1 MRLQILVFISLIGF
15 KKRVHSHTP
24 QSVFYKKLPAPLLVA
39 HSGECY
45 FVGFYFSYRFYFLV
59 SYFSSNFKIKIKINF
74 FNYHKIFQVC
84 AHLNP
89 KTGVESG
96 ASGVD
101 ERVGVV

>member
-1 MRLQILVFISLIGF
+1 MAHFGACKFVR
-15 KKRVHSHTP
+15 
-24 QSVFYKKLPAPLLVA
+24 FYL
-39 HSGECY
+39 
-45 FVGFYFSYRFYFLV
+45 SYRLYF
-59 SYFSSNFKIKIKINF
+59 FSKLFCSNLKIKIKINF

>member
-1 MRLQILVFISLIGF
+1 MRANLYGFNQDKNKYFIIS
-15 KKRVHSHTP
+15 
-24 QSVFYKKLPAPLLVA
+24 
-39 HSGECY
+39 
-45 FVGFYFSYRFYFLV
+45 
-59 SYFSSNFKIKIKINF
+59 
-74 FNYHKIFQVC
+74 YHKMFQVC